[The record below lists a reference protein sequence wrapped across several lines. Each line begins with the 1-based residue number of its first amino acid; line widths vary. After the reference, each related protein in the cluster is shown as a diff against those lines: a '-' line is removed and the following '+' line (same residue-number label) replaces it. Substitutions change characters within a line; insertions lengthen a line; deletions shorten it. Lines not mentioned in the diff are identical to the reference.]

1 MNDIADRDVYAYV
14 KPNLRRF
21 HARRLESLS
30 GLELNK
36 LLRRKNPYL
45 FRSKNINQA
54 AELVRSLLDA
64 HLTAQ
69 EETLFGNFLEGLA
82 VHVAAFV
89 HGGVK
94 SGITGV
100 DLEFLKDGARHI
112 VSIKSGPNWG
122 NSSQVIKMRDDFKR
136 ASRVIRQGDPEARV
150 IAVNGCCYGRT
161 SRTDQGDYLKL
172 CGQEFWRLLSND
184 DGFYLRIID
193 PIGRDAKQHNDDFAQ
208 AYGAVINRFAKE
220 FTDGFCAADGA
231 IDWPKLVSFSSAR
244 RRARSAR

>member
-1 MNDIADRDVYAYV
+1 MSGIEDSDVYAYV
-14 KPNLRRF
+14 KPNLRHF
-21 HARRLESLS
+21 HERKLESLN
-30 GLELNK
+30 GLKLNK

-45 FRSKNINQA
+45 FRSKNLIQA
-54 AELVRSLLDA
+54 ADLVRSLLDA

-82 VHVAAFV
+82 VHVAAIV
-89 HGGVK
+89 HDGSK

-100 DLEFLKDGARHI
+100 DLEFRKDGARYI

-122 NSSQVIKMRDDFKR
+122 NSSQVSKMRENFKT
-136 ASRVIRQGDPEARV
+136 ATRVIRQGVAKTTV
-150 IAVNGCCYGRT
+150 VAVNGCCYGRS
-161 SRTDQGDYLKL
+161 SRIDKGDYLKL

-184 DGFYLRIID
+184 DDFYLRIIE
-193 PIGRDAKQHNDDFAQ
+193 PIGRDAKRHNDEFAQ

-220 FTDGFCAADGA
+220 FTEGFCTADGA

-244 RRARSAR
+244 RSA